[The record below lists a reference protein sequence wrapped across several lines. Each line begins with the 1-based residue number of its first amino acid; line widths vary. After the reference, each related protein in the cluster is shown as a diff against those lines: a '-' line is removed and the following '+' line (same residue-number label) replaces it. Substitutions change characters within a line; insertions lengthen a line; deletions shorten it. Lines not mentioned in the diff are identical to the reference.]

1 MAVLDDSTRELRA
14 FHSLLTQLNT
24 DIIRMVGL
32 FDALNC
38 ISNEMVV
45 DDPLFEALLALHGS
59 LQDKHESLRS
69 TLNGA
74 EDEFAS
80 FSEGEVAA

>member
-1 MAVLDDSTRELRA
+1 MTVPENGTPEMRA
-14 FHSLLTQLNT
+14 LQSLLTQLNT

-32 FDALNC
+32 FDALNH
-38 ISNEMVV
+38 ISNEMMV

-59 LQDKHESLRS
+59 LQDKHESIRV

-74 EDEFAS
+74 EDHLVS
-80 FSEGEVAA
+80 FDEREVA

>member
-1 MAVLDDSTRELRA
+1 MAVPDNGTREMRA

-32 FDALNC
+32 FDALNH
-38 ISNEMVV
+38 ISNEMMV

-59 LQDKHESLRS
+59 LQDKHESIRV

-80 FSEGEVAA
+80 FEKKEVA